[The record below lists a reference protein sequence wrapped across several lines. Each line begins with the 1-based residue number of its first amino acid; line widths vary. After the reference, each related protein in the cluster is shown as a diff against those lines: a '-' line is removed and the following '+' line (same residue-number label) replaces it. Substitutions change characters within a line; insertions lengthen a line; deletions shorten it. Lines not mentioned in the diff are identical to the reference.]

1 MLNASIEGKTYP
13 LQFDLGSKFPLSL
26 KKSVLE
32 AINDKKSFG
41 LAKWQDVKGNFYE
54 EPSYSIPC
62 IKIESLVLTEIIAR
76 QENDAFRT
84 GTTIWKDISGVPNS
98 TCKHV
103 GCLGRPLLEQTNFL
117 LDLKNSQMIA
127 CNSKRR
133 LQKIGFVLDN
143 MAKVPFEG
151 GSKGIIINFETDIGI
166 LRLGLDTG
174 STITLIRTCCL
185 QDQNCTKDARGFSV
199 FTTQKFS
206 VGNKDFGTMI
216 LFLYDITPEL
226 KEIDGMLGM
235 DFLENHIIYIDY
247 KDEFVYIGSY
257 N

>member
-1 MLNASIEGKTYP
+1 MLNASIEGKTYS
-13 LQFDLGSKFPLSL
+13 LQFDLGSKFLLSL
-26 KKSVLE
+26 NKNVLE

-41 LAKWQDVKGNFYE
+41 MAKWQDVKGNFYE
-54 EPSYSIPC
+54 EPSYSIPRV
-62 IKIESLVLTEIIAR
+62 KIGNLVLTQIVAR

-84 GTTIWKDISGVPNS
+84 GATIWKSVQNS

-133 LQKIGFVLDN
+133 LQKMGFVLDN
-143 MAKVPFEG
+143 MTKIPFEG
-151 GSKGIIINFETDIGI
+151 GSKGIIINFETDIGM

-174 STITLIRTCCL
+174 STITLVRTCRL
-185 QDQNCTKDARGFSV
+185 QDQNCTKDARGFPV

-206 VGNKDFGTMI
+206 AGNKDFGAKD
-216 LFLYDITPEL
+216 LYLYEITPEL

-247 KDEFVYIGSY
+247 KGKFVYIGNY
-257 N
+257 NS